1 MIVECAQCQTKFKI
15 ADEKITPKGVKVRCS
30 KCKHMF
36 VVKPDGVEAAVQ
48 KPAEKPAEKPT
59 EKPPKEK
66 AEGIPDDIFRAPTRV
81 ESRPPTFPPG
91 KKFPL
96 PPPPMP
102 AKAGPSLADKI
113 DLDSDSSIPLSPKL
127 SDPPLDQMPTMPS
140 KPSAKAAA
148 PPPPPA
154 PPSQPPPSPDAPTA
168 KVKPPAPSGAPKG
181 APKTSTADA
190 AAEPAAK
197 PAAASKKSDLGDA
210 LFSDLALDAPAEPA
224 PKGTPKGAP
233 KISTTDAAAE
243 PATKTA
249 AAKPA
254 EKKAPAPIDDDPFAG
269 IDVSAP
275 PAPAAEQP
283 PPWAAPKGAAK
294 TAAAPPAGSDPV
306 SGEAVGKPTK
316 DLFDDLGDPFAGI
329 PSTGAD
335 VKQPAGQEL
344 LPHGESELPAEL
356 AGSSP
361 PTEDVLE
368 GTPKDMPPPAPP
380 AAKPSAPGRPQDDI
394 FANIDS
400 APAEAGGTPSPAEA
414 DDDPFAGIDT
424 SVPSGAPAA
433 GAPDSLIGD
442 DDPFAQMDAA
452 APAGMP
458 GADEGEGPMSSGL
471 ELDAEGQLTGEPL
484 PEPPPPT
491 KAAPVQ
497 ESKPAPA
504 QPRPAAA
511 PPMPM
516 AGPEPDKTPPSGVLW
531 AYKIGFGLLALVVV
545 LLLFVAYRS
554 GGKPDLTSWSTYVRA
569 FTGDE
574 GVEEVAG
581 DLEVVGVKNT
591 AYRTR
596 DGHPLLVVWGQVS
609 NKTKDQK
616 AAVVVSGQLLDE
628 KGEELGKFAAP
639 AGVTFTPQEVFEMT
653 DHLAVASAYH
663 SRLEKILDLKVPP
676 EGSVPF
682 MLVFYDHPEEMEDM
696 RIRVL
701 PEESQDPLRGLPPEP
716 EPTEDEEGLT
726 KEDKGK
732 PPASSAGVVVK
743 KKGTI
748 VRLKPK
754 GGKPKPEPKPELED
768 EDDIPVEVV
777 EEDVDEVEETP

>member
-15 ADEKITPKGVKVRCS
+15 ADEKITPRGVKVRCS

-36 VVKPDGVEAAVQ
+36 VVKPDGVEAAAK
-48 KPAEKPAEKPT
+48 KPAPTGTAKTAAEKP
-59 EKPPKEK
+59 KEK
-66 AEGIPDDIFRAPTRV
+66 KEGIPDDIFRAPTRV
-81 ESRPPTFPPG
+81 ESRPPTPPPG

-96 PPPPMP
+96 PPPAVP

-113 DLDSDSSIPLSPKL
+113 DLDSNAPMPASPKL
-127 SDPPLDQMPTMPS
+127 SDPPLDQMPTMPN
-140 KPSAKAAA
+140 KPSAMPKG
-148 PPPPPA
+148 
-154 PPSQPPPSPDAPTA
+154 T
-168 KVKPPAPSGAPKG
+168 PKG

-197 PAAASKKSDLGDA
+197 GAESAVPPPPPAPPSQPPPSSEAPTVTAKPPAADKSDLGDA
-210 LFSDLALDAPAEPA
+210 LFSDLSLDSPATPQAAPKTGSAA
-224 PKGTPKGAP
+224 PKGTAKG
-233 KISTTDAAAE
+233 
-243 PATKTA
+243 
-249 AAKPA
+249 A
-254 EKKAPAPIDDDPFAG
+254 EKKAAVPRPPSAVSPIDDDPFAG

-275 PAPAAEQP
+275 APEPPPAAEKP
-283 PPWAAPKGAAK
+283 PPWAAPKGTAQ
-294 TAAAPPAGSDPV
+294 TAAAAPGPDPV
-306 SGEAVGKPTK
+306 GSEAVGKPTK

-335 VKQPAGQEL
+335 AKQPDGQEL
-344 LPHGESELPAEL
+344 LPSGESDLPAEL

-361 PTEDVLE
+361 PAEDVPE
-368 GTPKDMPPPAPP
+368 GTPPP
-380 AAKPSAPGRPQDDI
+380 AAPAAKTPSPGRPQDDI

-400 APAEAGGTPSPAEA
+400 VPAAAGGTPSPAEA
-414 DDDPFAGIDT
+414 DEDPFAGIDT
-424 SVPSGAPAA
+424 SVPSEAPAA
-433 GAPDSLIGD
+433 GVPDSLIGD
-442 DDPFAQMDAA
+442 DDPFAQLDGS
-452 APAGMP
+452 APAGVP
-458 GADEGEGPMSSGL
+458 GVDEDEGPMPSGL
-471 ELDAEGQLTGEPL
+471 ELDAEGRLTGEPI

-491 KAAPVQ
+491 KAAPAQ
-497 ESKPAPA
+497 ESQPAPA
-504 QPRPAAA
+504 QPRPAVA

-516 AGPEPDKTPPSGVLW
+516 TGQEPRKAPPSGVLW
-531 AYKIGFGLLALVVV
+531 AYKVGFGLLALVVV

-554 GGKPDLTSWSTYVRA
+554 GGKPDLASWSTYVRA
-569 FTGDE
+569 FTGEE
-574 GVEEVAG
+574 GAEEVAG
-581 DLEVVGVKNT
+581 DLEAVEVKNT

-596 DGHPLLVVWGQVS
+596 SGHPLLVVWGKVS

-628 KGEELGKFAAP
+628 KGEELGKFTAP

-663 SRLEKILDLKVPP
+663 SRLKKVLDLKVPP
-676 EGSVPF
+676 EGKVPF
-682 MLVFYDHPEEMEDM
+682 MLVFHDHPEEMEDM

-701 PEESQDPLRGLPPEP
+701 PKESQDPLRGLPPEP
-716 EPTEDEEGLT
+716 EPTEDEEGST
-726 KEDKGK
+726 KEDEGT

-754 GGKPKPEPKPELED
+754 GRKPEPEPELED

-777 EEDVDEVEETP
+777 EEDEDVTEVEEVP